1 MVIVAL
7 PLQALMFF
15 TILASLDGV
24 YKLHVGLVTPP
35 KGCLLMLQMYPVLHL
50 MC

>member
-35 KGCLLMLQMYPVLHL
+35 KGCLFDAADVPSFALDV
-50 MC
+50 